1 MIDHEGWARL
11 GDKKKVVETC
21 FCAGFE
27 CEENGILN
35 EFHVGSLQL
44 LGIGPCSRNEQGVRS
59 DGGKAA
65 HLLYRFQ
72 QEF

>member
-1 MIDHEGWARL
+1 VIDREGWARP
-11 GDKKKVVETC
+11 GDKKKVVETR

-44 LGIGPCSRNEQGVRS
+44 LGIGPW
-59 DGGKAA
+59 
-65 HLLYRFQ
+65 
-72 QEF
+72 